1 MKTYPLLGSLPCYG
15 RVFFMH
21 TIVTVCWGNY
31 WEKYGKRWTQ
41 AALSI
46 TSKPEIIVVS
56 DKEIDT
62 QFKVVYDTS
71 KHAGLARNV
80 GVQAAT
86 GEYVSCSD
94 IDDIPYPHYFDGVD
108 GEHDIIGFALDI
120 EGYGRMNPDSYM
132 WDRALEIN
140 AQNPLIV
147 SSAVKRELLLKHPY
161 RNVGWEDW
169 ALWLDLRKAG
179 ATVKFDMT
187 PRYLYSRPPGS
198 LATINTRAKTDEIRE
213 MKKQGVW

>member
-1 MKTYPLLGSLPCYG
+1 
-15 RVFFMH
+15 MH
-21 TIVTVCWGNY
+21 TIITVCWGDY
-31 WEKYGKRWTQ
+31 WERYGKQWSE
-41 AALSI
+41 AVLAI
-46 TSKPEIIVVS
+46 TCKPEIIVVS
-56 DKEIDT
+56 DKPIYT
-62 QFKVVYDTS
+62 KFKVVYNDS
-71 KHAGLARNV
+71 KHAGLARNAGIQV
-80 GVQAAT
+80 AT

-108 GEHDIIGFALDI
+108 GEHDIIGFTLDI
-120 EGYGRMNPDSYM
+120 EGGGRMMPDSDT

-179 ATVKFDMT
+179 ASVKFDIT
-187 PRYLYSRPPGS
+187 PRYFYSRPPGS
-198 LATINTRAKTDEIRE
+198 LATVNTRAKSEEIRE
-213 MKKQGVW
+213 MKRKGVW